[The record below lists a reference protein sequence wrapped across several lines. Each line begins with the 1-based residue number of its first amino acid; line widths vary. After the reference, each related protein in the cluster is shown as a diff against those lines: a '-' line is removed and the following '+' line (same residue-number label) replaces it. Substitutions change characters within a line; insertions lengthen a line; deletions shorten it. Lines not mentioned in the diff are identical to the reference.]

1 MPRVPAPVLLMM
13 MVVVAFGGVLA
24 VQALRGD
31 GWGVEGIASGPQTAA
46 VGSQAPGFTLRDVQG
61 KSYVVRP
68 GDGKAHLLVFYMGYF

>member
-1 MPRVPAPVLLMM
+1 MSS
-13 MVVVAFGGVLA
+13 LA
-24 VQALRGD
+24 VQAQFEAALTPMGAELVGALAGD